1 MKAEEL
7 HLKAGTNGVIPL
19 KKTRYSFTSFKPSI
33 DTFYKDYILSQGSY
47 LSNPLFNR
55 VKL

>member
-55 VKL
+55 VNL